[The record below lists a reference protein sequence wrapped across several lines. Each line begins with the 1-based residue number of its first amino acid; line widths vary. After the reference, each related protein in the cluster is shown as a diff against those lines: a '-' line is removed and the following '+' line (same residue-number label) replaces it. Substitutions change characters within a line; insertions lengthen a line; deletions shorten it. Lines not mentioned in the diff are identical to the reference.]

1 MRSYLVISSSCIL
14 WVIKVGER
22 DRHQHECLTWKNDA
36 ADADDA
42 AHAARV
48 FAFYADGDAGER

>member
-1 MRSYLVISSSCIL
+1 MRSNLVISSSCIL
-14 WVIKVGER
+14 GVIKVGER

-42 AHAARV
+42 ARV
-48 FAFYADGDAGER
+48 FAFNADVDAGER